1 MHVVNNSTVIMAADR
16 GKRKRVRYTLDINFE
31 SEVAKDSF
39 AQKLT
44 AVRELLTPRGAPKL
58 DNLHLLLALFDCAT
72 VPTNAASETADDD
85 LSAPSTKT
93 LLRNEGVFA

>member
-1 MHVVNNSTVIMAADR
+1 MAADR

-72 VPTNAASETADDD
+72 AHRGQPTNTASETADDD